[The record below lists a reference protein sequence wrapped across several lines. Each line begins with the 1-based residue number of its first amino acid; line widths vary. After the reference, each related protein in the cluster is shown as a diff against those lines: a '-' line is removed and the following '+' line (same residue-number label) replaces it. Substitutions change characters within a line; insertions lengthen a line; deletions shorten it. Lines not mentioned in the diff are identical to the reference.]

1 MLVLSRKKNEAIRIG
16 DQVVLKVIEIRGN
29 TVRLG
34 IEAPD
39 DVAIIRSELIPGT
52 EHDDTHSEGCSGHLM
67 FQH

>member
-16 DQVVLKVIEIRGN
+16 DQVILKVIEIRGN

-39 DVAIIRSELIPGT
+39 DVAIIRSELIPGM
-52 EHDDTHSEGCSGHLM
+52 EHDGPHSEGCSGHLM